1 MRRGI
6 NIAVALVLIALII
19 KVITVSSHTVASTNA
34 TVGGNAVSVY
44 DLETTYPNLN
54 TLPVQEDPKP

>member
-6 NIAVALVLIALII
+6 NIAVALVLIALILKI
-19 KVITVSSHTVASTNA
+19 MAAPNHTVASTDGTA
-34 TVGGNAVSVY
+34 GRNAVSVY